1 MGCCWVSSDQS
12 SLPMQSPISSKPV
25 LLTGITGYIG
35 SRLAVDLLN
44 RGYSVRGTMRNA
56 AKRDKILPA
65 IQALAPT
72 DKLEIVS
79 ADLLEANSWPDAVA
93 GCDYVFHVAS
103 PYVAYEPKDPNE
115 LIKPAVEG
123 TLNVLKAATAA
134 GVKRVV
140 LTSSLAAIGYGLDA
154 TPTTPMTEERWTKVE
169 HPDVGS
175 YTKSKTLAERAA
187 WDYVKETSGA
197 PELTVINPSGV
208 LGPVMCSASL
218 SATNDFVVQF
228 LQGKV
233 PAVPKIAFDFVDVRD
248 VSELHISAL
257 EDPKAA
263 GERYLAVSGM
273 LSMKEMSEVLAE
285 GFPKY
290 KSKLPTRQL
299 PDWLVKVMGKF
310 DSQTRIMVGELGK
323 RRVATNQKAK
333 DQFGW
338 NPRTPKEAALATGK
352 DVVAFDMV

>member
-1 MGCCWVSSDQS
+1 MNT
-12 SLPMQSPISSKPV
+12 PITSKPV

-44 RGYSVRGTMRNA
+44 RGYAVRGTMRNA

-65 IQALAPT
+65 IKALAPT

-79 ADLLEANSWPDAVA
+79 ADLLEADSWDAAMA

-103 PYVAYEPKDPNE
+103 PYISYEPKDPNE
-115 LIKPAVEG
+115 LIKPAVDG

-140 LTSSLAAIGYGLDA
+140 LTSSLAAVGYGLDA
-154 TPTTPMTEERWTKVE
+154 TPSTPMTEERWTKVD

-187 WDYVKETSGA
+187 WDYIKATNGA
-197 PELTVINPSGV
+197 PELSVINPSGV
-208 LGPVMCSASL
+208 LGPVMSSASL

-233 PAVPKIAFDFVDVRD
+233 PAMPKIAFDFVDVRD
-248 VSELHISAL
+248 VSELHIHAL

-273 LSMKEMSEVLAE
+273 LSMKELSGVLAE
-285 GFPKY
+285 GFPDY
-290 KSKLPTRQL
+290 KIKLPTRLL
-299 PDWLVKVMGKF
+299 PDWLVKTMGKF
-310 DSQTRIMVGELGK
+310 DKNTRVMVGELGK
-323 RRVATNQKAK
+323 RRVATNQKAR

-338 NPRTPKEAALATGK
+338 SPRTPKEAALATGV
-352 DVVAFDMV
+352 DVVRHGMV

>member
-1 MGCCWVSSDQS
+1 MNT
-12 SLPMQSPISSKPV
+12 PITSKPV

-44 RGYSVRGTMRNA
+44 RGYTVRGTMRNA

-65 IQALAPT
+65 IEALAPIE
-72 DKLEIVS
+72 KLEIVS
-79 ADLLEANSWPDAVA
+79 ADLLEADSWKVAVE

-103 PYVAYEPKDPNE
+103 PYVAYEPKDPSE
-115 LIKPAVEG
+115 LIKPAVDG

-140 LTSSLAAIGYGLDA
+140 LTSSLAAVGYGLDA
-154 TPTTPMTEERWTKVE
+154 TPSTPMTEERWTKVD

-187 WDYVKETSGA
+187 WDYIKATNGA
-197 PELTVINPSGV
+197 PELSVINPSGV
-208 LGPVMCSASL
+208 LGPVMSSASL
-218 SATNDFVVQF
+218 SATNDFIVQF

-233 PAVPKIAFDFVDVRD
+233 PAMPKIAFDFVDVRD
-248 VSELHISAL
+248 VSELHIHAL

-273 LSMKEMSEVLAE
+273 LSMKELSGILGE
-285 GFPKY
+285 GFPDY
-290 KSKLPTRQL
+290 KSKLPTREL
-299 PDWLVKVMGKF
+299 PNWLVKTMGKF
-310 DSQTRIMVGELGK
+310 DKNTRVMVGELGK
-323 RRVATNQKAK
+323 RRVATNQKART
-333 DQFGW
+333 QFGW
-338 NPRTPKEAALATGK
+338 NPRTPKEAALATGG
-352 DVVAFDMV
+352 DVVRHGMV

>member
-1 MGCCWVSSDQS
+1 MN
-12 SLPMQSPISSKPV
+12 SPITSKPV

-44 RGYSVRGTMRNA
+44 RGYAVRGTMRNA

-65 IQALAPT
+65 IKALAPT

-79 ADLLEANSWPDAVA
+79 ADLLEADSWNAAVA

-103 PYVAYEPKDPNE
+103 PYVSYEPKDPNE
-115 LIKPAVEG
+115 LIKPAVDG
-123 TLNVLKAATAA
+123 TLNVLKAATTA

-140 LTSSLAAIGYGLDA
+140 LTSSLAAVGYGLDA
-154 TPTTPMTEERWTKVE
+154 TPSTPMTEERWTKVD

-187 WDYVKETSGA
+187 WDYVKATNGA
-197 PELTVINPSGV
+197 PELSVINPSGV
-208 LGPVMCSASL
+208 LGPVLSSASL

-228 LQGKV
+228 LQGKI
-233 PAVPKIAFDFVDVRD
+233 PAMPKIAFDFVDVRD
-248 VSELHISAL
+248 VSELHIHAL

-273 LSMKEMSEVLAE
+273 LSMKELSGILGE
-285 GFPKY
+285 GFPDY
-290 KSKLPTRQL
+290 KSKLPTREL
-299 PDWLVKVMGKF
+299 PNWLVKTMGMF
-310 DSQTRIMVGELGK
+310 DKNTKVMVGELGK
-323 RRVATNQKAK
+323 RRLASNQKAR

-338 NPRTPKEAALATGK
+338 NPRTPKEAALATGV
-352 DVVAFDMV
+352 DVIAFEMV